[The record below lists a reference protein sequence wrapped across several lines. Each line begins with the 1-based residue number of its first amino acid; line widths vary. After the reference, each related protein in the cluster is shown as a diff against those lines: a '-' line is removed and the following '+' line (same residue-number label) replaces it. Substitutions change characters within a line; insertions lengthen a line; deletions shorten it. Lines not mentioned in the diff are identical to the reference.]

1 LNPESLF
8 VLVHSDQTFPT
19 HILDELGEGDPFG
32 RVHVDVMFVLDILV
46 VDGVGAD
53 SLGVVPESRARVGQR
68 EV

>member
-1 LNPESLF
+1 M
-8 VLVHSDQTFPT
+8 
-19 HILDELGEGDPFG
+19 
-32 RVHVDVMFVLDILV
+32 DVMFVLDILV